1 MTTIKTIL
9 RLVALVLRSIDWVA
23 VGRVCWLTIQLIAF
37 VLVLLSEIA
46 WEHRQQIRQAVVVAI
61 AAVIFAAQ
69 LSYEAGCWTHQAID
83 GLSRRSAALL
93 PQQPVPAIA
102 PITATLAAARE
113 ALERLVS
120 RLYPNPVTA

>member
-9 RLVALVLRSIDWVA
+9 RILVLVLRSIDWVA
-23 VGRVCWLTIQLIAF
+23 VGRVCWRTIQLIAF

-46 WEHRQQIRQAVVVAI
+46 WEHRQRIRQAVVAAI
-61 AAVIFAAQ
+61 AAVILAAQ
-69 LSYEAGCWTHQAID
+69 LCYEAGCWTRQAID
-83 GLSRRSAALL
+83 RLSRRSAALL
-93 PQQPVPAIA
+93 PQQPIPALA